1 MIEIGK
7 WNDLKVIRSKD
18 FGIYLG
24 EEDSSTAETVLL
36 PRKQVPE
43 GVKAGAFLGVRFSL
57 TRFHLSVSLCVPVR
71 DSINPVES
79 LYTDSLKKVSDQK
92 DNKISKDSLQKVDD
106 LKDNKRISPEEIN
119 RSRSVTPEKKP

>member
-43 GVKAGAFLGVRFSL
+43 GVKAGASL
-57 TRFHLSVSLCVPVR
+57 RVFIYR
-71 DSINPVES
+71 D
-79 LYTDSLKKVSDQK
+79 
-92 DNKISKDSLQKVDD
+92 
-106 LKDNKRISPEEIN
+106 
-119 RSRSVTPEKKP
+119 

>member
-36 PRKQVPE
+36 PRKQ
-43 GVKAGAFLGVRFSL
+43 AGG
-57 TRFHLSVSLCVPVR
+57 C
-71 DSINPVES
+71 ES
-79 LYTDSLKKVSDQK
+79 RCIPARLYL
-92 DNKISKDSLQKVDD
+92 
-106 LKDNKRISPEEIN
+106 P
-119 RSRSVTPEKKP
+119 

>member
-43 GVKAGAFLGVRFSL
+43 GVKAGASL
-57 TRFHLSVSLCVPVR
+57 RVFIYR
-71 DSINPVES
+71 DSQDRIIATTNTPLITVGEV
-79 LYTDSLKKVSDQK
+79 KK
-92 DNKISKDSLQKVDD
+92 LQVK
-106 LKDNKRISPEEIN
+106 
-119 RSRSVTPEKKP
+119 SVTSLGAFMDCGLERDVLLPFKEQTAKVYSLSQ

>member
-43 GVKAGAFLGVRFSL
+43 GVKAGCSAIR
-57 TRFHLSVSLCVPVR
+57 TCNHVSNAP
-71 DSINPVES
+71 
-79 LYTDSLKKVSDQK
+79 
-92 DNKISKDSLQKVDD
+92 
-106 LKDNKRISPEEIN
+106 
-119 RSRSVTPEKKP
+119 